1 MEWDTTVGAKSFRQ
15 PSDNTSYFD
24 KVTAEAEQKIRAE
37 INQQVRNE
45 ANKVIHD
52 IVTSKDAEIENLK
65 QIIVEKDQKLDT
77 KQSTIDSLKREKR
90 HFNIPEKTEF
100 KTEDPAIKVEAD
112 IDHFTQEV
120 INIFKYGKSKSGFV
134 NENQE
139 KVRQVALIWKQFL
152 EEYKWKSNYISV
164 KIKKLLKDT
173 DNII

>member
-1 MEWDTTVGAKSFRQ
+1 MEWDTTVGAKSFRP
-15 PSDNTSYFD
+15 PSDTTSYFD
-24 KVTAEAEQKIRAE
+24 KVTAQAEQKLRAE

-52 IVTSKDAEIENLK
+52 IVTSKDTEIENLK
-65 QIIVEKDQKLDT
+65 QLLEEKDQKLAT
-77 KQSTIDSLKREKR
+77 KQSTIDSLNREKR

-100 KTEDPAIKVEAD
+100 KAEEPSIKVEAS
-112 IDHFTQEV
+112 IDNFTQEV
-120 INIFKYGKSKSGFV
+120 INIFKHGKSESGFV
-134 NENQE
+134 NEDQE
-139 KVRQVALIWKQFL
+139 KVRQVALIWKQFF

>member
-1 MEWDTTVGAKSFRQ
+1 MEWDTTVGAKSFRP

-24 KVTAEAEQKIRAE
+24 KVKAQAEQKLRAE

-65 QIIVEKDQKLDT
+65 QLLEEKDQKLAT

-112 IDHFTQEV
+112 IDHYTQEV
-120 INIFKYGKSKSGFV
+120 INIFKYGKSKFGFV

>member
-1 MEWDTTVGAKSFRQ
+1 MEWDTTVGAKSFRP

-24 KVTAEAEQKIRAE
+24 KVTAQAEQKLRAE

-52 IVTSKDAEIENLK
+52 IVTSKDTEIENLK
-65 QIIVEKDQKLDT
+65 QLLEEKDQKLAT

-112 IDHFTQEV
+112 IDHFTQEI

>member
-1 MEWDTTVGAKSFRQ
+1 MEWDTTVGAKSFRP

-24 KVTAEAEQKIRAE
+24 KVTAAAEQKLRAE
-37 INQQVRNE
+37 INQQVRDE
-45 ANKVIHD
+45 ANKVING
-52 IVTSKDAEIENLK
+52 IVTAKDTEIENLK
-65 QIIVEKDQKLDT
+65 QIIAEKDEKLAT

-90 HFNIPEKTEF
+90 HFNIPEKAEF
-100 KTEDPAIKVEAD
+100 KVEEPSIKVEAD
-112 IDHFTQEV
+112 IDNFTQEV
-120 INIFKYGKSKSGFV
+120 INIFKYGKSESGFV

-139 KVRQVALIWKQFL
+139 KVRRVALIWKQFF

>member
-1 MEWDTTVGAKSFRQ
+1 MEWDTTVGAKSFRP

>member
-1 MEWDTTVGAKSFRQ
+1 MEWDTTVGAKSFRP

-24 KVTAEAEQKIRAE
+24 KVTAAAEQKIRAE